1 MEAFRAA
8 WPFEGETFWQTVFE
22 MHSDKMQIK
31 NPRVAIV
38 NLEKIFT
45 ATFALTTEKGFQAM
59 SLRDLSSEAQISMGG
74 LYSYIGSKE
83 DLASVI
89 EGVLRACIDKVVA
102 GLNSANLEP
111 VDFLRTLIFSE
122 IYMVELLRPWYQFC
136 FMEVKGLPRE
146 QQQQTL
152 ELELRFE
159 ESLVEV
165 FEKGTASGV
174 FQCKTPKLL
183 ASQVTAQLEQ
193 WHLKQWKFKLRGV
206 SNDDYAQFIFDNLMR
221 CLHCAS
227 A

>member
-1 MEAFRAA
+1 
-8 WPFEGETFWQTVFE
+8 
-22 MHSDKMQIK
+22 MQIK

>member
-1 MEAFRAA
+1 
-8 WPFEGETFWQTVFE
+8 

>member
-1 MEAFRAA
+1 
-8 WPFEGETFWQTVFE
+8 
-22 MHSDKMQIK
+22 MQIK

-89 EGVLRACIDKVVA
+89 DGVLRSCIDKVVA

>member
-1 MEAFRAA
+1 
-8 WPFEGETFWQTVFE
+8 
-22 MHSDKMQIK
+22 
-31 NPRVAIV
+31 
-38 NLEKIFT
+38 
-45 ATFALTTEKGFQAM
+45 
-59 SLRDLSSEAQISMGG
+59 MGG

-165 FEKGTASGV
+165 FEKGKASGV

>member
-1 MEAFRAA
+1 
-8 WPFEGETFWQTVFE
+8 
-22 MHSDKMQIK
+22 
-31 NPRVAIV
+31 
-38 NLEKIFT
+38 
-45 ATFALTTEKGFQAM
+45 M

-89 EGVLRACIDKVVA
+89 EGVLRSCIDKVVA